1 MAKKENGKI
10 KKFLSSEEGKMVDS
24 DVLKTAI
31 ALGIIGAAMTEDL
44 SAQNVLH
51 TNYTAQTGHYSHGSH
66 GSHASHGSHG
76 SHGSHSRG
84 GWC

>member
-1 MAKKENGKI
+1 MATKKGNGKI

-31 ALGIIGAAMTEDL
+31 ALGIIGAALTEDA
-44 SAQNVLH
+44 SAQVVH
-51 TNYTAQTGHYSHGSH
+51 TNYTTSTSHYSHGSH

>member
-1 MAKKENGKI
+1 MPKKTNGKI
-10 KKFLSSEEGKMVDS
+10 KRFLSSEEGKMVDS

-31 ALGIIGAAMTEDL
+31 ALGIIGATAPEDL
-44 SAQNVLH
+44 SAQQPIVHSNF
-51 TNYTAQTGHYSHGSH
+51 TANTGHY
-66 GSHASHGSHG
+66 SHG